1 MRVCECACV
10 CVSVCV
16 RVCVYV
22 YVCVC
27 MCVCVCVRVCVS
39 VCVCVCVFDRYPP
52 TVVYV
57 VVVSCNRVTIV
68 SFDHCWLCQTV
79 YVTVD

>member
-1 MRVCECACV
+1 M
-10 CVSVCV
+10 
-16 RVCVYV
+16 
-22 YVCVC
+22 
-27 MCVCVCVRVCVS
+27 CVS